1 MNDVV
6 TVLEHY
12 SFEESPCDCCTGQAE
27 ITYEL
32 PDGSLHDSI
41 QSVYVQLLKDRG
53 VSVDVITVVVP
64 LEE

>member
-6 TVLEHY
+6 TVLEHCY
-12 SFEESPCDCCTGQAE
+12 FEESSCDCCNGQPDF
-27 ITYEL
+27 TYEL
-32 PDGSLHDSI
+32 PDGSLHDSV